1 MAEAHKQ
8 DWQEQPH
15 EKAFQVFKQD
25 NAGPNG
31 EPLYTVH
38 GRNGE
43 EIAKFH
49 DQKQADRWAS
59 LHRNAWLKKVQT
71 ANEAAQQQPQ
81 QPQQPQKPT
90 VKPPPVVNTPE
101 QRAKWQRRYQ
111 NMAQRMLGLPFL
123 HGARIHATPEGV
135 TIARPDGH
143 VVRARYARKG
153 ELEQVARERG
163 ENLATGGPPVAF
175 YDPRAKQMVLSR
187 DFSSDEVG
195 HEYVHFL
202 QDARVLKPHDVA
214 LFGGF
219 EPMAHAYQHWLRQGR
234 PHRSGGILHKI
245 LDFIRSMQGD
255 PHAIARRTL
264 RRIDTGKPRGLGA
277 KLDTFTNRMRG
288 LGEAIDPHR
297 QRTI

>member
-1 MAEAHKQ
+1 MPPWACRRRHSPPGPSIRTIPTAATKSSALTKSLSAAREDAETAQQLAEAHKQ

-143 VVRARYARKG
+143 VVRRYARKG
-153 ELEQVARERG
+153 ELG
-163 ENLATGGPPVAF
+163 T
-175 YDPRAKQMVLSR
+175 SR
-187 DFSSDEVG
+187 
-195 HEYVHFL
+195 
-202 QDARVLKPHDVA
+202 P
-214 LFGGF
+214 
-219 EPMAHAYQHWLRQGR
+219 
-234 PHRSGGILHKI
+234 
-245 LDFIRSMQGD
+245 
-255 PHAIARRTL
+255 
-264 RRIDTGKPRGLGA
+264 
-277 KLDTFTNRMRG
+277 
-288 LGEAIDPHR
+288 
-297 QRTI
+297 